1 MRSPEQ
7 TMPVFLLRE
16 DPIFP
21 PPHLAEPSGLLAV
34 GGDLSLSRL
43 VRAYSMGIFPWYDE
57 DSPILWWSP
66 DPRPVLFPDK
76 LRVSRR
82 LARTLRQARFRI
94 TLDRDFAGVIRGCA
108 GVCRKEERGAWII
121 PEMIA
126 AYETLHAAGLAH
138 SAEAWLDGELVGGLY
153 GVALGRMF
161 FGESMFHL
169 ATDASKVA
177 LVHLAGFL
185 GRHGFACIDCQQA
198 TGHMLRFGAEELPRD
213 RFLALLGRA
222 SRRGSLPG
230 PWDIASGAELV

>member
-1 MRSPEQ
+1 
-7 TMPVFLLRE
+7 MPVFLLCE

-21 PPHLAEPSGLLAV
+21 PPHLAEPGGLLAV

-43 VRAYSMGIFPWYDE
+43 VKAYSMGIFPWYDE
-57 DSPILWWSP
+57 ESPILWWSP

-82 LARTLRQARFRI
+82 LARTIRQGRFRI

-108 GVCRKEERGAWII
+108 GVCRKEERGTWII

-126 AYETLHAAGLAH
+126 AYETLHLAGLAH
-138 SAEAWLDGELVGGLY
+138 SVEAWLDGELVGGLY
-153 GVALGRMF
+153 GVALGRIF

-169 ATDASKVA
+169 ANDASKVA
-177 LVHLAGFL
+177 FVHLARFL

-198 TGHMLRFGAEELPRD
+198 TGHMLRFGVEELPRET
-213 RFLALLGRA
+213 FLSLLDEA
-222 SRRGSLPG
+222 SQRENLPG
-230 PWDIASGAELV
+230 PWDIDADASLA